1 MDVRPVNIFDFP
13 KAILHIDGDSFFASC
28 EVAKNPELRG
38 KAVITGLERG
48 IVSSMS
54 YEAKRMGI
62 TRAMRLFEVRKICPD
77 AVILPSDYETYSL
90 FSLRMYDIVR
100 RYTPEVEEYSI
111 DECFADL
118 TGLQRPL
125 NMSYEEMADRI
136 KKELD
141 SSLGIT
147 FSVGLAPTKVLAK
160 IGSKFKKPSGLTI
173 IKGREAH
180 LFLNE
185 TPVGKVWGIGPQTSS
200 YMNKLGIETALDFAL
215 KDKDWVLQKFTKPH
229 FETWRELRGES
240 VFALSVGKKD
250 DYKSISKTKT
260 FTPPSSDKEFIFSQL
275 SKNVENAC
283 IKLRRHKLSTKR
295 IFFFLK
301 TQAYRYRGAEIKL
314 SDATVSPNEI
324 LDAIGNYYSGVHVP
338 GTLFRSTGVILSD
351 LETMKDRQLDLF
363 GKVAVLEKFTKIFE
377 SMDGID
383 RKYGKHSV
391 FLGTSFSAMKNA
403 QHEGEREVKS
413 ERRTNL
419 FNGED
424 PRKRISIPF
433 MGEAS

>member
-1 MDVRPVNIFDFP
+1 MQPINIFDFP
-13 KAILHIDGDSFFASC
+13 KAILHIDGDCFFASC
-28 EVAKNPELRG
+28 EIAKNPKLRG

-54 YEAKRMGI
+54 YEAKKMGI
-62 TRAMRLFEVRKICPD
+62 TRAMKLHDVRKVCPE

-90 FSLRMYDIVR
+90 FSVRMCDIVR

-118 TGLQRPL
+118 TGLRRPL
-125 NMSYEEMADRI
+125 NMSYEEMAKKI
-136 KKELD
+136 KNELD
-141 SSLGIT
+141 SELGIT
-147 FSVGLAPTKVLAK
+147 FSVGLAFSKVLAK
-160 IGSKFKKPSGLTI
+160 IASKYKKPSGLTI
-173 IKGREAH
+173 IKGRDIH
-180 LFLNE
+180 FFLNE

-200 YMNKLGIETALDFAL
+200 YMNKLGIRTALDFAM
-215 KDKDWVLQKFTKPH
+215 KDKDWVARMFTKPH
-229 FETWRELRGES
+229 IETWKELRGES
-240 VFALSVGKKD
+240 VFKLSIGKKE

-260 FTPPSSDKEFIFSQL
+260 FTPPSCDKEFIFSQL

-283 IKLRRHKLSTKR
+283 IKLRRHRLSAKR
-295 IFFFLK
+295 IFFYLK

-324 LDAIGNYYSGVHVP
+324 LDAIGNYYGKVYAPKV
-338 GTLFRSTGVILSD
+338 LFRSTGVILSD

-363 GKVAVLEKFTKIFE
+363 GKAAILEKFTKIFE
-377 SMDGID
+377 SVDEID
-383 RKYGKHSV
+383 KKYGKHSV
-391 FLGTSFSAMKNA
+391 FLGTSLAAMKSA
-403 QHEGEREVKS
+403 QHAGERETKS

-419 FNGED
+419 FKGED
-424 PRKRISIPF
+424 ARKRIYVPF

>member
-1 MDVRPVNIFDFP
+1 MKSESLCLFDFP

-28 EVAKNPELRG
+28 EVAKNPKLRG
-38 KAVITGLERG
+38 KVVITGLERG

-62 TRAMRLFEVRKICPD
+62 TRAMRLFEVRKICPE

-90 FSLRMYDIVR
+90 FSVRMYDIVR

-118 TGLQRPL
+118 TGLRRPL
-125 NMSYEEMADRI
+125 NMSYEEMAERI

-141 SSLGIT
+141 NELGIT
-147 FSVGLAPTKVLAK
+147 FSIGLAPTKVLAK
-160 IGSKFKKPSGLTI
+160 IGSKFKKPSGLTV
-173 IKGREAH
+173 IKGRDVH
-180 LFLNE
+180 LFLKE

-200 YMNKLGIETALDFAL
+200 YMNKLGIRTALDFAQ
-215 KDKDWVLQKFTKPH
+215 KNKDWVMEKFTKPH

-240 VFALSVGKKD
+240 VFGLSVGKKN

-260 FTPPSSDKEFIFSQL
+260 FTPPSGDREFVFSQL

-283 IKLRRHKLSTKR
+283 IKLRRHKLSAKR
-295 IFFFLK
+295 IFFFIK
-301 TQAYRYRGAEIKL
+301 TQTYRYRGAEIRL

-324 LDAIGNYYSGVHVP
+324 LDAIGNYFGGVYQP
-338 GTLFRSTGVILSD
+338 ETLFRSTGVILSD
-351 LETMKDRQLDLF
+351 LETIKDRQLDLF
-363 GKVAVLEKFTKIFE
+363 GKVAVLEKFSKIFS
-377 SMDGID
+377 SMDEID

-391 FLGTSFSAMKNA
+391 FLGTSFAAMKSA
-403 QHEGEREVKS
+403 QHEGERDVKS

-419 FNGED
+419 FRGED
-424 PRKRISIPF
+424 ARRRIRVPF
-433 MGEAS
+433 MGEAG